1 MGKKSIDRDDDAGDG
16 FDLYDWEKFLS
27 QNDFPAFSSKYKMHS
42 DVFYINLH
50 NWNNLKEIQILHF
63 FRICLHQ
70 QDILFCFSKKLNE
83 ILFCNLDFYC
93 SLLI

>member
-42 DVFYINLH
+42 DVFYINLPQ
-50 NWNNLKEIQILHF
+50 LK
-63 FRICLHQ
+63 
-70 QDILFCFSKKLNE
+70 
-83 ILFCNLDFYC
+83 
-93 SLLI
+93 